1 MRYLLTLL
9 VLLQIVFGSVSAK
22 ALTLELDDIVEAIRA
37 EFVEQGF
44 DDNVELE
51 LFGGQTKFDLG
62 DISDAKILLSN
73 FSAIEDDDK
82 FTVDA
87 EIFADGKSVATTKLV
102 GRYFILEKIL
112 VLTKD
117 IAKDEIIKKEN
128 LTQIII
134 RSNRL
139 RDDVV
144 KEENNLL
151 GKQAIRTI
159 KEGKP
164 ITSRDIRDEIV
175 IKKGQMIMVVYKNKG
190 LQITSKM
197 EAIEDGA
204 KGQRIRL
211 VNNKS
216 NKEVIGRVVDKNMVE
231 VLGE

>member
-9 VLLQIVFGSVSAK
+9 VLLQIVFGSGSAS

-102 GRYFILEKIL
+102 GRYFVLEKVL
-112 VLTKD
+112 VPTKD
-117 IAKDEIIKKEN
+117 ITKDEIIKKEN

-139 RDDVV
+139 RDDVI

-175 IKKGQMIMVVYKNKG
+175 IKKGQMIMVVYKYKG

>member
-73 FSAIEDDDK
+73 FSAVEDDDK

-102 GRYFILEKIL
+102 GRYFVLEKVL
-112 VLTKD
+112 VPTKD
-117 IAKDEIIKKEN
+117 ITKDEIIKKEN

-139 RDDVV
+139 RDDVI

-175 IKKGQMIMVVYKNKG
+175 IKKGQMIMVVYKYKG

>member
-9 VLLQIVFGSVSAK
+9 VLLQIVFGSGSAS

-44 DDNVELE
+44 DDNVELK

-73 FSAIEDDDK
+73 FSAVEDDDK

-102 GRYFILEKIL
+102 GRYFVLEKVL
-112 VLTKD
+112 VPTKD
-117 IAKDEIIKKEN
+117 ITKDEIIKKEN

-139 RDDVV
+139 RDDVI

-175 IKKGQMIMVVYKNKG
+175 IKKGQMIMVVYKYKG

-211 VNNKS
+211 INNKS

>member
-9 VLLQIVFGSVSAK
+9 VLLQIVFGSGSAS

-211 VNNKS
+211 INNKS
-216 NKEVIGRVVDKNMVE
+216 NKEVVGRVVDKNMVE

>member
-9 VLLQIVFGSVSAK
+9 VLLQIVFGSGSAS

-102 GRYFILEKIL
+102 GRYFVLEKVL
-112 VLTKD
+112 VPTKD
-117 IAKDEIIKKEN
+117 ITKDEIIKKEN

-139 RDDVV
+139 RDDVI

-175 IKKGQMIMVVYKNKG
+175 IKKGQMIMVVYKYKG

-211 VNNKS
+211 INNKS
-216 NKEVIGRVVDKNMVE
+216 NKEVVGRVVDKNMVE

>member
-9 VLLQIVFGSVSAK
+9 VLLQIVFGSGSAS

-73 FSAIEDDDK
+73 FSAVEDDDK

-102 GRYFILEKIL
+102 GRYFVLEKVL

-151 GKQAIRTI
+151 GKQAIRII

-175 IKKGQMIMVVYKNKG
+175 IKKGQMIMVVYKYKG

-211 VNNKS
+211 INNKS
-216 NKEVIGRVVDKNMVE
+216 NKEVVGRVVDKNMVE

>member
-87 EIFADGKSVATTKLV
+87 EIFADGKSVTTTKLV

-159 KEGKP
+159 KKGKP
-164 ITSRDIRDEIV
+164 ITSRDIRDKIV

-211 VNNKS
+211 INNKS
-216 NKEVIGRVVDKNMVE
+216 NKEVVGRVVDKNMVE

>member
-9 VLLQIVFGSVSAK
+9 VLLQIVFGSGSAS

-62 DISDAKILLSN
+62 NITDAKILLSN
-73 FSAIEDDDK
+73 FSAVEDDDK

-102 GRYFILEKIL
+102 GRYFVLEKVL
-112 VLTKD
+112 VPTKD
-117 IAKDEIIKKEN
+117 ITKDEIIKKEN

-139 RDDVV
+139 RDDVI

-175 IKKGQMIMVVYKNKG
+175 IKKGQMIMVVYKYKG

-211 VNNKS
+211 INNKS

>member
-211 VNNKS
+211 INNKS

>member
-9 VLLQIVFGSVSAK
+9 VLLQIVFGSGSAS

-73 FSAIEDDDK
+73 FSAVEDDDK

-102 GRYFILEKIL
+102 GRYFILEKVL
-112 VLTKD
+112 VPTKD
-117 IAKDEIIKKEN
+117 ITKDEIIKKEN

-139 RDDVV
+139 RDDVI

-211 VNNKS
+211 INNKS
-216 NKEVIGRVVDKNMVE
+216 NKEVVGRVVDKNMVE

>member
-9 VLLQIVFGSVSAK
+9 VLLQIVFGSGSAS

-62 DISDAKILLSN
+62 NITDAKILLSN

-102 GRYFILEKIL
+102 GRYFVLEKVL
-112 VLTKD
+112 VPTKD
-117 IAKDEIIKKEN
+117 ITKDEIIKKEN

-139 RDDVV
+139 RDDVI

-175 IKKGQMIMVVYKNKG
+175 IKKGQMIMVVYKYKG

>member
-9 VLLQIVFGSVSAK
+9 VLLQIVFGSGSAS

-73 FSAIEDDDK
+73 FSAVEDDDK

-102 GRYFILEKIL
+102 GRYFVLEKVL
-112 VLTKD
+112 VPTKD
-117 IAKDEIIKKEN
+117 ITKDEIIKKEN

-139 RDDVV
+139 RDDVI

-175 IKKGQMIMVVYKNKG
+175 IKKGQMIMVVYKYKG

-211 VNNKS
+211 INNKS

>member
-9 VLLQIVFGSVSAK
+9 VLLQIVFGSGSAS

-73 FSAIEDDDK
+73 FSAVEDDDK

-102 GRYFILEKIL
+102 GRYFVLEKVL
-112 VLTKD
+112 VPTKD
-117 IAKDEIIKKEN
+117 ITKDEIIKKEN

-139 RDDVV
+139 RDDVI

-175 IKKGQMIMVVYKNKG
+175 IKKGQMIMVVYKYKG

>member
-9 VLLQIVFGSVSAK
+9 VLLQIVFGSGSAS

-73 FSAIEDDDK
+73 FSAVEDDDK

-102 GRYFILEKIL
+102 GRYFVLEKVL
-112 VLTKD
+112 VPTKD
-117 IAKDEIIKKEN
+117 ITKDEIIKKEN

-159 KEGKP
+159 KKGKP

-175 IKKGQMIMVVYKNKG
+175 IKKGQMIMVIYKYKG

-211 VNNKS
+211 INNKS
-216 NKEVIGRVVDKNMVE
+216 NKEVVGRVVDKNMVE

>member
-112 VLTKD
+112 VPTKD
-117 IAKDEIIKKEN
+117 ITKDEIIKKEN

-139 RDDVV
+139 RDDVI

-159 KEGKP
+159 KKGKP

-211 VNNKS
+211 INNKS
-216 NKEVIGRVVDKNMVE
+216 NKEVVGRVVDKNMVE

>member
-9 VLLQIVFGSVSAK
+9 VLLQIVFGSGSAS
-22 ALTLELDDIVEAIRA
+22 ALTLELDDIVETIRA

-62 DISDAKILLSN
+62 NITDAKILLSN

-102 GRYFILEKIL
+102 GRYFVLEKVL
-112 VLTKD
+112 VPTKD
-117 IAKDEIIKKEN
+117 ITKDEIIKKEN

-139 RDDVV
+139 RDDVI

-175 IKKGQMIMVVYKNKG
+175 IKKGQMIMVVYKYKG

-211 VNNKS
+211 INNKS
-216 NKEVIGRVVDKNMVE
+216 NKEVVGRVVDKNMVE